1 MRNLSDKNQKNTWK
15 NTEFCGSLYV
25 LYTMLA
31 HILWADDEIDLL
43 KPHILFLEGK
53 GYKVTTVK
61 SGRDAIEEI
70 KKSDIDLV
78 FLDENMPGISGLD
91 ALAQIKQDQPNLPV
105 IMITKNEEEHIME
118 EAIGAKIADYLIK
131 PVNPN
136 QILLAIKKNL
146 DEKRLVN
153 QKSTQ
158 GYQREFMQI
167 GMTVSDKLNF
177 DEWKELYKKLVY
189 WEMELT
195 EDGMREV
202 LETQKSDANR
212 AFCKYVTN
220 NYEEFI
226 HGKKENLVM
235 SHNLF
240 RTAVN
245 PLLDDDIPVYLVV
258 LDNLR
263 FDQWRAISETLNE
276 IFRTES
282 EDMYMSILPTTTQYC
297 RNSIFSGLLPLDI
310 EKNFPN
316 MWSNDEDEGGKNL
329 YEKEFLQEQLKRLRR
344 DIKFSYTKV
353 TNLNNA
359 KELVDQVPN
368 MRKNPL
374 NVIVYNFVDAF
385 SHARTDVHIVRELA
399 EDEAAYRNVTA
410 TWFKHSPLWES
421 LQRIAEKPCKIV
433 ITTDHGSIRVKDAIK
448 VVGDKNVNTNLRY
461 KQGKNLTYNPKEVF
475 EVKKPHSHFLPLQ
488 HLSSVFVFAKEND
501 FFAYPNNYNYYVNY
515 YKNTFQHG
523 GISLEEMMCP
533 LIVLST
539 KK

>member
-1 MRNLSDKNQKNTWK
+1 
-15 NTEFCGSLYV
+15 
-25 LYTMLA
+25 MLA

-212 AFCKYVTN
+212 AFCKYITN

-226 HGKKENLVM
+226 HGKKEDMVM

-276 IFRTES
+276 VFRTDS

-344 DIKFSYTKV
+344 DVKFSYTKV

-385 SHARTDVHIVRELA
+385 SHARTDVNIVRELA

-461 KQGKNLTYNPKEVF
+461 KQGKSLTYNAKEVY

-533 LIVLST
+533 LIVLSP

>member
-1 MRNLSDKNQKNTWK
+1 
-15 NTEFCGSLYV
+15 
-25 LYTMLA
+25 MLA

-212 AFCKYVTN
+212 AFCKYVSN

-226 HGKKENLVM
+226 HGKKEDMVM

-276 IFRTES
+276 VFRTDS

-310 EKNFPN
+310 EKTFPN

-344 DIKFSYTKV
+344 DIKFSYTKI

-385 SHARTDVHIVRELA
+385 SHARTDVNIVRELA

-448 VVGDKNVNTNLRY
+448 VVGDKNVNSNLRY
-461 KQGKNLTYNPKEVF
+461 KQGKNLTYNAKEVY

-533 LIVLST
+533 LIVLSP